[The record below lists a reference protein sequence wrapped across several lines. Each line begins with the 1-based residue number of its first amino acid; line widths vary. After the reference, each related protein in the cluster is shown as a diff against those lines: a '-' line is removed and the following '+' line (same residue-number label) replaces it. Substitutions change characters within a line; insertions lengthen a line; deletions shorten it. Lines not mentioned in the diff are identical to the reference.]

1 MAVTGVQQFQGDSP
15 EASLRTFLLLHT
27 GLLQIPTGPTG
38 QLIWVLPL
46 IKRSNYRS
54 LSQLCWPRRLGS
66 QQWPKCHG
74 WDTGNRNFRTLRT
87 FYYQLTR
94 FPVFMCPSKGHR
106 LFGHEWFY
114 MASKGGKMK
123 SRTVKSTVSATR
135 WRHRLV
141 GKNQWHSLCG
151 CHPSHVLA
159 PQLSTSWPRRD
170 EVGQES

>member
-1 MAVTGVQQFQGDSP
+1 MAFTWAQQLQGGP

-38 QLIWVLPL
+38 QLIQVLPL
-46 IKRSNYRS
+46 IKRSDYRS
-54 LSQLCWPRRLGS
+54 LSQLCWPRGLGS

-87 FYYQLTR
+87 FYYQLTG
-94 FPVFMCPSKGHR
+94 FPVFMCPSKGHK
-106 LFGHEWFY
+106 LFGHEWLY

-123 SRTVKSTVSATR
+123 SRTGKSTVSATR

-141 GKNQWHSLCG
+141 RKSQWHR
-151 CHPSHVLA
+151 
-159 PQLSTSWPRRD
+159 QK
-170 EVGQES
+170 